1 MNWQSET
8 SCLYVLLHLDRL
20 TSQDKNEPDQKV
32 NRDWEE
38 DQEAILASLNKDKV
52 PISHFT
58 FFLTYEWTQKARVLH
73 NTRLERL
80 ASNKHSSILGQHVS
94 CEENEVF

>member
-1 MNWQSET
+1 
-8 SCLYVLLHLDRL
+8 L

-52 PISHFT
+52 PISKNFI
-58 FFLTYEWTQKARVLH
+58 FFVTYE
-73 NTRLERL
+73 
-80 ASNKHSSILGQHVS
+80 
-94 CEENEVF
+94 